1 MLTYL
6 RSRHTAQELQW
17 KTGPRCLVNL
27 AYPALFFIWN
37 SASEFCLVFSKYI
50 FKTVTRICWYLPLDG
65 NKTTFYFQPAIGR
78 KRLLWL
84 TETTDARGPS
94 TLSAVFSVL
103 LVWQSIQCDNMTR
116 ANRPELV
123 EWRLWLTG
131 HIRNWIMYTGPYTR
145 QEIANIPLITLMP
158 QETRKKKK
166 HMLHKITQ
174 HGNSNKNSYQS
185 QLM

>member
-123 EWRLWLTG
+123 EWRLA
-131 HIRNWIMYTGPYTR
+131 NWAH
-145 QEIANIPLITLMP
+145 QKLDNVHWA
-158 QETRKKKK
+158 
-166 HMLHKITQ
+166 LHKT
-174 HGNSNKNSYQS
+174 GNCQYPLNHSYATRN
-185 QLM
+185 